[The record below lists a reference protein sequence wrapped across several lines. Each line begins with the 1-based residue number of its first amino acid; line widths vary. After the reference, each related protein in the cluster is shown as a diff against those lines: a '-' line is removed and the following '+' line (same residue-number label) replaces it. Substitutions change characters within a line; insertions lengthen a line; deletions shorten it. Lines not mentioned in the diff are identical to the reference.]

1 MKGYTYITSTGTDPQ
16 CGAPLKDP
24 TLDGTPSLGA
34 CMPNVRRWVVVGDH
48 VFLISG
54 KVPGVP
60 QYVVGGFEVAEKMH
74 AIEAYRRFPELRLR
88 VEAGTIAGNIIV
100 TADGMQHPLDNHG
113 SFQKRCENFLIGKN
127 AIHISSPRQI
137 EIARH
142 EPLEVLR
149 RIFRKDGAT
158 PLKVIGHC
166 MKMTETQVR
175 ELREWLL
182 SLRVRTLA
190 A

>member
-1 MKGYTYITSTGTDPQ
+1 MKGYTYITRTGTDPQ

-34 CMPNVRRWVVVGDH
+34 CMPNVRQWVRVGDH
-48 VFLISG
+48 VFVISG

-60 QYVVGGFEVAEKMH
+60 QYIVGGFEVVEKMH
-74 AIEAYRRFPELRLR
+74 ALEAYRRFPELRLR
-88 VEAGTIAGNIIV
+88 VEAGIVTGNIIV
-100 TADGMQHPLDNHG
+100 TADGAQHPLEDHG

-127 AIHISSPRQI
+127 PIHISSPRQI
-137 EIARH
+137 EIARQ
-142 EPLEVLR
+142 ETLEVLR
-149 RIFRKDGAT
+149 RTFHKDGAA
-158 PLKVIGHC
+158 PLNIIGHC
-166 MKMTETQVR
+166 SKMTEAQVR
-175 ELREWLL
+175 QLREWLL